1 MTNSLTEY
9 EPPAELAQ
17 IAHRLEA
24 LNLGPRVIG
33 GRLRALCAVHE
44 ADGQPH
50 KPSFEAFIG
59 RGGEP
64 AIKCHA
70 GCATRDV
77 WRALK
82 GDTDLRLASGAMQAV
97 RPKLPHANV
106 PLLSTW
112 DDASP
117 ALGAWP
123 PKLPEGP
130 AGTASIQL
138 ANSYRYTD
146 RTGEQ
151 LVAVRDRY
159 HYLNEAG
166 ERIGKTFRQRV
177 PVVVTDLRA
186 GRDTVRWAAPSR
198 AGVTLP
204 LFGWPRLLDRVEGAP
219 VYVCEGEKDA
229 LALHVHGLSAVTAPD
244 GADGWKPLHTEQLRA
259 ALLPG
264 EVVRLVGDPDTAG
277 SRWRERLRSELVGVT
292 IEEAGDGV

>member
-198 AGVTLP
+198 AGVT
-204 LFGWPRLLDRVEGAP
+204 
-219 VYVCEGEKDA
+219 
-229 LALHVHGLSAVTAPD
+229 APD